1 MVWVRTLIFTILV
14 PGSVTVWIP
23 ALLLWIFPSSTENIT
38 PVRLLGVIPI
48 VIGAA
53 MYFVSAWDFAS
64 RGGGTPAP
72 FSPTGQMV
80 ARGFYRFSRNPMYVG
95 VTMVVLGEAW
105 LFKSWALFVLAIADF
120 TFDYIFVKYYEEPG
134 LIQKFGKPYMDYIAR
149 TPRWIPFPRIRNSA
163 SSASDHA

>member
-1 MVWVRTLIFTILV
+1 MVWLRTLIFTILV
-14 PGSVTVWIP
+14 PGSVTVSIP
-23 ALLLWIFPSSTENIT
+23 LLLLSIFPPPGNTG
-38 PVRLLGVIPI
+38 PLQLLGLIPI

-53 MYFVSAWDFAS
+53 TYFLCAWDFAS

-72 FSPTGQMV
+72 FSPTHSMV

-105 LFKSWALFVLAIADF
+105 LFKSWALFILAAADF
-120 TFDYIFVKYYEEPG
+120 TFDYIFVKYFEEPG
-134 LIQKFGKPYMDYIAR
+134 LIRKFGKPYLDYIAR
-149 TPRWIPFPRIRNSA
+149 TPRWIPLPGVRNSS